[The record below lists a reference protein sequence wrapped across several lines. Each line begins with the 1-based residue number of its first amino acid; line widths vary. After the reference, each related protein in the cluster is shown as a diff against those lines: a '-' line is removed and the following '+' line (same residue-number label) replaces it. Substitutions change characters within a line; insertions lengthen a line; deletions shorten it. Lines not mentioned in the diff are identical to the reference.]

1 MNSYCKHAL
10 HQIRVAVNSII
21 ELVDCLEE
29 NDLQQRPTANKHS
42 IGELLEHIATICRA
56 DYYIS
61 DGKNQEEMT
70 TYYSTVSLTSKKEIK
85 EALLSNYTF
94 MQERFMEFNE
104 EELHEE
110 MTSYWGTTYSRFEWL
125 LEIVAHLYHHRGQ
138 LHSMLVHCYGM
149 DLKVQL
155 FE

>member
-1 MNSYCKHAL
+1 M
-10 HQIRVAVNSII
+10 I
-21 ELVDCLEE
+21 
-29 NDLQQRPTANKHS
+29 
-42 IGELLEHIATICRA
+42 
-56 DYYIS
+56 
-61 DGKNQEEMT
+61 
-70 TYYSTVSLTSKKEIK
+70 TYYSTVSLTSKIEIK

-94 MQERFMEFNE
+94 MEERFMEFSK

-138 LHSMLVHCYGM
+138 LHSILVHCYGM

>member
-1 MNSYCKHAL
+1 MNSYCNHTL
-10 HQIRVAVNSII
+10 NQIRIAVDSIV
-21 ELVDCLEE
+21 ELVDGLEE
-29 NDLQQRPTANKHS
+29 HDLQQRPTANKHS
-42 IGELLEHIATICRA
+42 IGELLGHIATICRA

-70 TYYSTVSLTSKKEIK
+70 TYYSTVSLTSKIEIK

-94 MQERFMEFNE
+94 MEERFMEFSK

-110 MTSYWGTTYSRFEWL
+110 VTSYWGTTYSRFEWL

-149 DLKVQL
+149 DLKIQL